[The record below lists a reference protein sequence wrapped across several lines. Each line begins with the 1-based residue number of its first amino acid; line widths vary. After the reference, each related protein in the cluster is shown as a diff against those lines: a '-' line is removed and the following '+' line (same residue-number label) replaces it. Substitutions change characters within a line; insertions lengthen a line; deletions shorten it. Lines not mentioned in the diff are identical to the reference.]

1 MNMTARLYVTLAAA
15 ICLLGCNKPA
25 EPATDKPAVKT
36 APGGQAASQRQ
47 FMKDL
52 GFRGIGE
59 ADALPMPQR
68 GSDLITSPASER
80 ERLVQRGRRAL
91 WKLRGQE
98 STLRRIPQKRKRAC
112 GRFSLGRIILRG
124 LQTGTLGKQQA
135 QGGLTVILAHG
146 GLKVGGGQIL
156 GMGLMRAPLQEEAVA
171 DAPEQPG
178 HKHGVRMANAA
189 TVVIMGNVQTLVQAV
204 FDAAKARA
212 VELQPLLGVELM
224 GLGAGNEANVLI
236 LAALGLAQ

>member
-1 MNMTARLYVTLAAA
+1 
-15 ICLLGCNKPA
+15 
-25 EPATDKPAVKT
+25 
-36 APGGQAASQRQ
+36 
-47 FMKDL
+47 
-52 GFRGIGE
+52 
-59 ADALPMPQR
+59 
-68 GSDLITSPASER
+68 
-80 ERLVQRGRRAL
+80 
-91 WKLRGQE
+91 
-98 STLRRIPQKRKRAC
+98 
-112 GRFSLGRIILRG
+112 
-124 LQTGTLGKQQA
+124 
-135 QGGLTVILAHG
+135 VILAHG

-156 GMGLMRAPLQEEAVA
+156 GMGLIRAPLQEEAVA

-224 GLGAGNEANVLI
+224 GLGAGNETNVLL